1 MTDNKTLIAYVSKGG
16 VTEEA
21 ASVIANVLQE
31 KYGFNVDVINLRK
44 NSSPDIA
51 QYSNVIV
58 GCGVRMQKVYKEA
71 LNFLEKNDFTNRR
84 VAIFLSSLEPKEEAE
99 SKYVKRILE
108 KYPNVKPVATNV
120 FGGRMK
126 ILGRTSVDKR
136 DMEKVKSWAEELG
149 KLATEP

>member
-71 LNFLEKNDFTNRR
+71 LNFLEKNDFTDRR

-99 SKYVKRILE
+99 SKYIKRILE
-108 KYPNVKPVATNV
+108 K
-120 FGGRMK
+120 
-126 ILGRTSVDKR
+126 
-136 DMEKVKSWAEELG
+136 
-149 KLATEP
+149 